1 MKLRKIKLLALFT
14 LFCQNIAMQTVE
26 TLPAQ
31 AAVSAPDP
39 YEACTKLA
47 REHYENFPVGR
58 LVPKKIRP
66 HVHAV
71 YAFARVAD
79 DLADEGYA
87 DPRLRDASSSAPTEA
102 ERLAVFRNY
111 RQAWQNALANRP
123 FDTQYEWI
131 FTPLLRT
138 KAEFD
143 LPDSLFLDLLSA
155 FEQDIVQR
163 RYEDFPSVLDYCR
176 RSANPIGRLVLL
188 LHGHREEELAKLSDH
203 ICTALQLANFWQDV
217 SVDLGKD
224 RIYIPQ
230 VDLRRFDVPEA
241 DLFAGKATPNFRNC
255 LRYQVERAWDL
266 FREGE
271 PLPSRLKRPLS
282 WEIRLTWLGGTK
294 ILEKI
299 EAQKYDTLTRRPVVS
314 KFDFLTLGL
323 QAFFGG

>member
-1 MKLRKIKLLALFT
+1 
-14 LFCQNIAMQTVE
+14 MQTASP
-26 TLPAQ
+26 T
-31 AAVSAPDP
+31 AVSLPVPEPDP

-58 LVPKKIRP
+58 LVPKKLRP

-87 DPRLRDASSSAPTEA
+87 DPRIHDTTTSAPTEA
-102 ERLAVFRNY
+102 ERLTVFRAY
-111 RQAWQNALANRP
+111 RQAWQNALAEKSYDP
-123 FDTQYEWI
+123 QYEWI

-138 KAEFD
+138 KAEFN

-155 FEQDIVQR
+155 FEQDIVKR

-271 PLPSRLKRPLS
+271 PLSSRLKRPLS
-282 WEIRLTWLGGTK
+282 WEIRLTWLGGTR

-299 EAQKYDTLTRRPVVS
+299 EAQKYDTLGRRPEVS

>member
-1 MKLRKIKLLALFT
+1 
-14 LFCQNIAMQTVE
+14 
-26 TLPAQ
+26 
-31 AAVSAPDP
+31 
-39 YEACTKLA
+39 LA
-47 REHYENFPVGR
+47 RQHYENFPVGR

-87 DPRLRDASSSAPTEA
+87 DPRLRDATSSAPTEA
-102 ERLAVFRNY
+102 ERLAIFRNY
-111 RQAWQNALANRP
+111 RSAWQNALADKP
-123 FDTQYEWI
+123 YDTQYGWI

-163 RYEDFPSVLDYCR
+163 RYEDFPSVLNYCR

-188 LHGHREEELAKLSDH
+188 LHGHREEELAKLSDA

-255 LRYQVERAWDL
+255 LRYQVERSWDL
-266 FREGE
+266 FRAGE
-271 PLPSRLKRPLS
+271 SLPASLKRPLS

-294 ILEKI
+294 ILQKI
-299 EAQKYDTLTRRPVVS
+299 ESQHYDTLTRRPVVS
-314 KFDFLTLGL
+314 KLDFLTLGL

>member
-1 MKLRKIKLLALFT
+1 MALT
-14 LFCQNIAMQTVE
+14 E
-26 TLPAQ
+26 TFPSPA
-31 AAVSAPDP
+31 VPPIPDP
-39 YEACTKLA
+39 YEACTRLA
-47 REHYENFPVGR
+47 RDHYENFPVGR

-87 DPRLRDASSSAPTEA
+87 DPRLRVATTSTAPTET

-111 RQAWQNALANRP
+111 RQAWQNALAGKP
-123 FDTQYEWI
+123 YDTRYEWI
-131 FTPLLRT
+131 FSPLLRT

-143 LPDSLFLDLLSA
+143 LPESLFLDLLSA
-155 FEQDIVQR
+155 FEQDIVKR

-188 LHGHREEELAKLSDH
+188 LHGHREEELAKLSDA

-241 DLFAGKATPNFRNC
+241 DLFSGKATPNFRNC

-266 FREGE
+266 FREGQ
-271 PLPSRLKRPLS
+271 PLPTKLKRPLS
-282 WEIRLTWLGGTK
+282 WEIRLTWMGGTR

-299 EAQKYDTLTRRPVVS
+299 ESQKYDTLTRRPVVS
-314 KFDFLTLGL
+314 KFDFVTLGL